1 MGNVTLAVPLRQ
13 IMILFL
19 PGCLIEESVKGDDQE
34 KYILKG
40 ASGVI
45 LLDHRARTVKHR
57 VLDGEEE
64 VDCCLTALSWSVQPK
79 HPGPGPSQQ
88 FSGFFQRVNLKVC
101 VKEACIP
108 TANICP

>member
-1 MGNVTLAVPLRQ
+1 MVGLHMGNVTLAVPLRQ

-64 VDCCLTALSWSVQPK
+64 VDCCLTALSWSVQPSTLVQD
-79 HPGPGPSQQ
+79 HPSSFQA
-88 FSGFFQRVNLKVC
+88 FSKG
-101 VKEACIP
+101 
-108 TANICP
+108 